1 MSKYDKFI
9 NDLKIEVNEQEIKDL
24 SQLIIAEYHEK
35 NKRITKRFNFK
46 NIAIICTT
54 IIIAIIL
61 IIPSLSKNHQ
71 TKPHTPVL
79 PTTVS
84 DTYAFEFGVAANI
97 MINNQPTTK
106 NLSSTQI
113 LTDVTNTIH
122 KEYLAIRQLLD
133 EDKTTYI
140 LTISENTNYQE
151 KMIITIKYNNF
162 DLECSIYYNKILK
175 EIEEDEE
182 TYDLEGIIIINNQE
196 YKISGITEKEEDEIE
211 TTIKINLNE
220 NNYFIIEQEIEE
232 DEQEF
237 IYSNYENN
245 TLIQKSSLSI
255 ENEKNETEI
264 IIKNKGQINGKTII
278 KYEKNNLIAN
288 VSYDNYKGKIKI
300 NDLGST
306 IKYTFI
312 NENQTIEMK
321 IIKKF
326 LNNTNKNDFYFVY

>member
-9 NDLKIEVNEQEIKDL
+9 NDLKTELNEQEIEDL
-24 SQLIIAEYHEK
+24 SPLIIAKYRENIK
-35 NKRITKRFNFK
+35 QKTKRFSFK

-54 IIIAIIL
+54 IIIVIIL

-71 TKPHTPVL
+71 TKPYTPVL

-84 DTYAFEFGVAANI
+84 DTYAFEFGFAANI
-97 MINNQPTTK
+97 MINNQPTIKT
-106 NLSSTQI
+106 LSTQI
-113 LTDVTNTIH
+113 LTDVTNTLH

-133 EDKTTYI
+133 EDKTTYF
-140 LTISENTNYQE
+140 LTISENSNYQE

-175 EIEEDEE
+175 EKEEDEE

-220 NNYFIIEQEIEE
+220 NNYFIIKQEIEE

-255 ENEKNETEI
+255 EKEKNETEI

-300 NDLGST
+300 NDLGSI

-312 NENQTIEMK
+312 NEKETIEIK
-321 IIKKF
+321 ILKNF